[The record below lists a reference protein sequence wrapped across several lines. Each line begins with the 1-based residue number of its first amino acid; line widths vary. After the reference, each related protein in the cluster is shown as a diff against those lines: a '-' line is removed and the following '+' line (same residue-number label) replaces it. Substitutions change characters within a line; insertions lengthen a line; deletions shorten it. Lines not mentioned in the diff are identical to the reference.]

1 MKGRAAHQ
9 ILLVTGIGQCRTAD
23 PVDGGDWRQV
33 LLIIG
38 DYEQCAFSRERPFFY
53 ENRFRH
59 LAVCLGDVTPPG
71 VRQLLE

>member
-23 PVDGGDWRQV
+23 PVGGGDWRHV

-38 DYEQCAFSRERPFFY
+38 DYEQCAFSRERPFFM
-53 ENRFRH
+53 RIDFDTS
-59 LAVCLGDVTPPG
+59 LFV
-71 VRQLLE
+71 